1 MNFTSNSKKKRHQ
14 QKIESAKKKRRISTI
29 KTKQQQT
36 NSERFNFFIDLLN
49 SNKNNERNEKLLV
62 IKENNSNIS
71 IIPENKESNFNVN
84 INDPINNNS
93 LKEFN
98 KSITYEDINNTIL
111 EDIDN
116 ILGDEGNDTQVQNE
130 NIDETEREI
139 IIGEYKEDKEDKEN
153 KEIRNNHSKK
163 FDDSIEE
170 NVDVTSKKYIL
181 KKQTMKLKENKIIEH
196 NINLILN
203 KDKSLTGKK
212 KINKREIDIVKNEIK
227 KNFEFSDIK
236 PIDYIIGIK
245 FIRCK
250 DGYIMHQLNYL
261 NKILDK
267 FNIDKYKECSNLT
280 FIEDEKLR
288 NRKFDSQTYMKA
300 VGSLLYLAMGT
311 RPDIIFAVSKASRK
325 NNNPTYEDWINVLKI
340 FRYLKGTK
348 NMGIKFNKSLFL
360 SVYVDADLGGDNE
373 TKRST
378 TGFVVKLGSAPVTW
392 YSKLQHCVAI
402 STAESEYYSL
412 NECALKCMWIKN
424 FLNEL
429 GINIKCININIDNK
443 AAIYNSKNETIN
455 PKSRHID
462 LRFHKIREL
471 VKENKI
477 SLRYI
482 KSQYNLADG
491 FTKYLNGTLMKK
503 FKNSLLTDFSKY

>member
-1 MNFTSNSKKKRHQ
+1 MEELSPPNTYEEIFDRPDKDKWLEAINAEYENMKVKNVFKKVN
-14 QKIESAKKKRRISTI
+14 EVP
-29 KTKQQQT
+29 
-36 NSERFNFFIDLLN
+36 
-49 SNKNNERNEKLLV
+49 SNKNVVGTRWVFSYKRDDKGKIIKYKARLVARGFSQIFGVDYIEIFAPTLKQDSLRMIVGIANHFNFDILQLDIKAAYLNADLDEEIYMEIPKGCDSEDKGFWKLEKALYGL
-62 IKENNSNIS
+62 KQAGRMWNNKLNDTL
-71 IIPENKESNFNVN
+71 EN
-84 INDPINNNS
+84 INFTR
-93 LKEFN
+93 LKSEPCVYVKKDKYN
-98 KSITYEDINNTIL
+98 KIL
-111 EDIDN
+111 CCLAVYVDD
-116 ILGDEGNDTQVQNE
+116 
-130 NIDETEREI
+130 I
-139 IIGEYKEDKEDKEN
+139 II
-153 KEIRNNHSKK
+153 
-163 FDDSIEE
+163 
-170 NVDVTSKKYIL
+170 
-181 KKQTMKLKENKIIEH
+181 
-196 NINLILN
+196 
-203 KDKSLTGKK
+203 TG
-212 KINKREIDIVKNEIK
+212 NKREIDIVKNEIK

-288 NRKFDSQTYMKA
+288 NRKFDSQTYMQA